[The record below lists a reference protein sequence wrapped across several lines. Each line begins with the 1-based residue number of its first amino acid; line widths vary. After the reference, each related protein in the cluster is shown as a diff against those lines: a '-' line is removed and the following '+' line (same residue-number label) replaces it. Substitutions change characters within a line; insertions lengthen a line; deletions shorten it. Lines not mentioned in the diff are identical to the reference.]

1 MKFDQA
7 YNIMKNGGRIRRTTW
22 YPTMYWYMDK
32 NGKIKQNNNGMG
44 GEMLVTQ
51 VPIKDVFTND
61 WCEVKEDTL
70 IFQDVDSSIAV
81 EEVENGFRIKVQEGD
96 SMATYCP
103 SVEEARKIADIFL
116 RRVKNYE
123 VHHSK
128 SI

>member
-7 YNIMKNGGRIRRTTW
+7 YNVMKNGGRIRRTTW

-61 WCEVKEDTL
+61 WCEVKENTL
-70 IFQDVDSSIAV
+70 IFQYGDSSIAV
-81 EEVENGFRIKVQEGD
+81 EVENGFRIKVQT
-96 SMATYCP
+96 ATYCP
-103 SVEEARKIADIFL
+103 SVEEACKIADILL
-116 RRVKNYE
+116 REVKNYE

>member
-7 YNIMKNGGRIRRTTW
+7 YNVMKNGGRIRRTTW

-51 VPIKDVFTND
+51 VPSKDVLTND
-61 WCEVKEDTL
+61 WCEVKENTL
-70 IFQDVDSSIAV
+70 IFQYDNSSIAI
-81 EEVENGFRIKVQEGD
+81 EAENGFRIKVQE
-96 SMATYCP
+96 ATYCP
-103 SVEEARKIADIFL
+103 SVEEARRIADIFL
-116 RRVKNYE
+116 KGVENYE